1 VAGIEHLS
9 RIFRFPE
16 QPEPGV
22 EASGHGW
29 FNPENREIL
38 GDHLVSGTASVIEL
52 GSWLGLSTRWIA
64 ERLSPGAKVIA
75 VDHWLGSA
83 EHWAQD
89 SYRPMLA
96 SLYDTFVASCWQ
108 HRERIVPVRMSSAD
122 GLRAVRL
129 YDVEVQVVYIDA
141 SHEYEDVRRD
151 FSLSLD
157 LFPEASVIGDDWDW
171 TGVKQAV
178 ESVAHERRLRVH
190 ARGNCWWIDAPHRGV
205 RSAGTGRDERPLT
218 TLA

>member
-1 VAGIEHLS
+1 MAGIEHLA

-16 QPEPGV
+16 QPEPGA
-22 EASGHGW
+22 EASEHGW
-29 FNPENREIL
+29 FNPENREVLAEHL
-38 GDHLVSGTASVIEL
+38 GSSTANVIEL
-52 GSWLGLSTRWIA
+52 GSWMGLSTRWIA
-64 ERLSPGAKVIA
+64 ERLPLGAKVIA

-108 HRERIVPVRMSSAD
+108 HRERIVPVRMSTAE
-122 GLRAVRL
+122 GLRVVRL
-129 YDVEVQVVYIDA
+129 YDVEVQVVYVDA

-157 LFPEASVIGDDWDW
+157 LFPVASVIGDDWHW
-171 TGVKQAV
+171 PQVRRAV
-178 ESVAHERRLRVH
+178 ESVAREHRLHVH
-190 ARGNCWWIDAPHRGV
+190 TRGNCWWIDPPPRGGP
-205 RSAGTGRDERPLT
+205 RPGRRG
-218 TLA
+218 